1 MTRNEAAWAKYIS
14 VESLMKEIAKE
25 AEDTRRVC
33 IEEGRENE
41 FIHIA
46 EGFLEVCHCINA
58 VALREKMTRQA
69 KTGYNGWSNDDIKC
83 AIAHVLDD
91 TQGKVWFKHEFI
103 AEVFKR
109 IPSTEKRAAKKE
121 AEKQNDTR
129 IKNAAGIL

>member
-1 MTRNEAAWAKYIS
+1 MTLTDKQEDEALCAKYIP

-25 AEDTRRVC
+25 AEDTRQVC

-46 EGFLEVCHCINA
+46 EGFLEAQHCINA
-58 VALREKMTRQA
+58 VALREKMARQA
-69 KTGYNGWSNDDIKC
+69 KTEYSGWSNDDIKC

-109 IPSTEKRAAKKE
+109 IPSAEKRDKTE
-121 AEKQNDTR
+121 Y
-129 IKNAAGIL
+129 